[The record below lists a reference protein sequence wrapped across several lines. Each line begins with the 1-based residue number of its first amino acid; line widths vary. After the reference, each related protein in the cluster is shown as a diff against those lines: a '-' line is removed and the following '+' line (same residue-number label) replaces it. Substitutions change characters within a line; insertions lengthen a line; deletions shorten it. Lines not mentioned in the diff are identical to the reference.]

1 MVIHQPQ
8 GGGIQPAKGLAA
20 QEGVHIVQFVVA
32 VYRGDDGASQSQFE
46 EDAHGVGLGS
56 MAVDDVR
63 LKLTGGFLGQEE
75 IPQGKARLD
84 LQRINAGFLG
94 ILSEFPFPH
103 TQKLEFMLLFQAGAE
118 GQDVGLGAA
127 PVAAAGDVQNFHDFL
142 PKAVEVGVDFVYNPK
157 VQAPDFFE
165 KKGNVGF
172 YYIESQGHG
181 QYRRPA
187 PTCVP
192 RR

>member
-1 MVIHQPQ
+1 M
-8 GGGIQPAKGLAA
+8 LALA
-20 QEGVHIVQFVVA
+20 P
-32 VYRGDDGASQSQFE
+32 
-46 EDAHGVGLGS
+46 
-56 MAVDDVR
+56 

-84 LQRINAGFLG
+84 LQRINAGFFG

-103 TQKLEFMLLFQAGAE
+103 TQKFELMLLFQAGAE
-118 GQDVGLGAA
+118 GQDMGLGAA

-165 KKGNVGF
+165 KRGMFISF
-172 YYIESQGHG
+172 YYIESRGHG